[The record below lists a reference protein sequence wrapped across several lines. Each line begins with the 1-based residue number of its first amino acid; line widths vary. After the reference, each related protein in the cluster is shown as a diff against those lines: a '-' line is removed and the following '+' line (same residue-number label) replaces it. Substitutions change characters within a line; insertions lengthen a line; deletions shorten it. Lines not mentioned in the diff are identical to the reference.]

1 MNRDAIRMSVLMLAG
16 LVAMGVATPTFG
28 DQPDIVIDGLIGF
41 GDAEEGGYLAVFVP
55 LARNLAVAS
64 VAWYNNDGT
73 VTFPEILVEG
83 GSASG
88 VSPLSGTMSVATNV
102 DGSSLSWSEV
112 AFEQPVTTDNEGLYV
127 VFRVPA
133 GADAVSEGTGGGAA
147 IGYTHSDGGCIGWLS
162 ADGEDW
168 MQIHPGFGLAVVPTI
183 VAVQPGMAAKSN
195 AVARPR
201 RADVG
206 ELETEDPIAKAAPLV
221 TGLVSASP
229 NPFNP
234 RTTLSFALEQDE
246 DVALAVYS
254 VRGELVRQLVA
265 ERMSQG
271 AHSVVWDGTDRRGLS
286 VASGVYLARFTAGS
300 LKMTQRLVLMR

>member
-1 MNRDAIRMSVLMLAG
+1 MLPQQRWAITM
-16 LVAMGVATPTFG
+16 
-28 DQPDIVIDGLIGF
+28 I
-41 GDAEEGGYLAVFVP
+41 EEITEITGQ
-55 LARNLAVAS
+55 
-64 VAWYNNDGT
+64 AWYNNDGT
-73 VTFPEILVEG
+73 VSFPEVLVEG

-88 VSPLSGTMSVATNV
+88 VSPLSGAMSVATSV
-102 DGSSLSWSEV
+102 GGASLGWSEV
-112 AFEQPVTTDNEGLYV
+112 AFEQLVTTDNEGLYIL
-127 VFRVPA
+127 FRVPA
-133 GADAVSEGTGGGAA
+133 GSDAVAEGSGGGAA
-147 IGYTHSDGGCIGWLS
+147 IGYTHSTGGCVGWLS

-168 MQIHPGFGLAVVPTI
+168 MQVHPSFGLAVVPTL

-201 RADVG
+201 KSEAGDI
-206 ELETEDPIAKAAPLV
+206 ETEESETEVAPLV

-246 DVALAVYS
+246 DVVLAIYS

-271 AHSVVWDGTDRRGLS
+271 AHSVVWDGTDRRGLG